1 MSHITILDEPNG
13 NTLSLK
19 PSSLAPSIST
29 EDLSE
34 YTDADESIS
43 APTEY
48 FAEFLSAVMTHDY
61 RRALKYCKLILE
73 FEPNNITAKE
83 FYPLILE
90 KISCDLSLAPFDVSL
105 SGSGAQTTTDSS
117 VTLEQSEGEQ
127 ELAFWMLNDADDLH
141 NYYVKIN
148 VPELYRSLNKS
159 ICEAGANSVDLGKL
173 CKYFYEFG
181 LHVSKF
187 DDHNTIENMLLNTL
201 RQRLTHI
208 IDMCNCAD
216 VKSKRDSHFDCSEE
230 KLYSSGCETFSA
242 YHNWLTRDATE
253 SRIRNGKR
261 KRSQM
266 EVDDIL
272 KL

>member
-1 MSHITILDEPNG
+1 MNIYAKNRSYVPNYYSLIDIMATEEKVPYQKTQVLT
-13 NTLSLK
+13 NLERRTHVTL
-19 PSSLAPSIST
+19 T
-29 EDLSE
+29 SE
-34 YTDADESIS
+34 
-43 APTEY
+43 
-48 FAEFLSAVMTHDY
+48 
-61 RRALKYCKLILE
+61 
-73 FEPNNITAKE
+73 NG
-83 FYPLILE
+83 
-90 KISCDLSLAPFDVSL
+90 DLSLAPFDVSL